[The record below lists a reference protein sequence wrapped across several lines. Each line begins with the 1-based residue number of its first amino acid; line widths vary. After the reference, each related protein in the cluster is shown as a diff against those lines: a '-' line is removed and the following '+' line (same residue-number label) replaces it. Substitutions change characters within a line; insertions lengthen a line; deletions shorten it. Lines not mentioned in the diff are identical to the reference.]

1 MKSIRYKRVHD
12 WYQLVEE
19 ASHYTGIKPL
29 KAGGNA
35 FVDITESGL
44 ITMRVGYAWNGATGA
59 LDTKSIMRGC
69 ALHDAGYQLTRL
81 GYISE
86 DDRPILDWL
95 LFDMVQADGLYLA
108 ESLPWLLR
116 GPARALARARA
127 VWVHAGVRLGGGVF
141 IRWPERSEE
150 ILTAP

>member
-1 MKSIRYKRVHD
+1 MKTIRYKRVHD

-44 ITMRVGYAWNGATGA
+44 LTMRAGYAWNGATWYV
-59 LDTKSIMRGC
+59 DTQAIMRGSC
-69 ALHDAGYQLTRL
+69 FHDAGYQLTKL

-86 DDRPILDWL
+86 DDRSILDWIL
-95 LFDMVQADGLYLA
+95 YDMHLSDGLYLA
-108 ESLPWLLR
+108 ESKPWLVR
-116 GPARALARARA
+116 GPARALARTLA
-127 VWVHAGVRLGGGVF
+127 VGVHAGVRAGGGVF